1 MPYRKMLIS
10 VGIFVVLT
18 ALILVVGFGYIIQ
31 KKGIFEKKFHYT
43 LIASSGADL
52 IEGMPML
59 YSGFEI
65 GVVTKLT
72 LAEDG
77 RVEVVIEVPKHQLR
91 WIRRSTLFNLNKPLI
106 GSAAIEI
113 ESPMLD
119 DEPLDYTSRR
129 QLITI
134 DGVNE
139 LIAKVQPVLDDL
151 QGILSNINHMTD
163 QQADLALILK
173 NVELITSK
181 ISKTKAVTSL
191 DAIMA
196 DVQGMIQ
203 KAEKVILGDNN
214 SSISKINDMLD
225 DISGKLQRLDQTVD
239 AVNKSSSSIEGL
251 TKDIKFSM
259 KKTDEIL
266 EGVSGIIGSSP
277 EGAVSLP

>member
-18 ALILVVGFGYIIQ
+18 ALILVVSFGYIIQ

-52 IEGMPML
+52 IEGMPIL

-77 RVEVVIEVPKHQLR
+77 RVEVVVEVPKHQLR

-106 GSAAIEI
+106 GSAAIEV
-113 ESPMLD
+113 ESPMLE
-119 DEPLDYTSRR
+119 DEPLDYKSRR
-129 QLITI
+129 KLITI

-151 QGILSNINHMTD
+151 QDIVSNINDLTD
-163 QQADLALILK
+163 EQADLALILK

-181 ISKTKAVTSL
+181 ISKTKAVSSL
-191 DAIMA
+191 DTIM
-196 DVQGMIQ
+196 DEVQGIIQ
-203 KAEKVILGDNN
+203 KAEQVILGDRN
-214 SSISKINDMLD
+214 SSFSKINGMLD
-225 DISGKLQRLDQTVD
+225 DISKKLKRLDQTVE
-239 AVNKSSSSIEGL
+239 AVNGSASNIEGL
-251 TKDIKFSM
+251 TKDVKFSL

-266 EGVSGIIGSSP
+266 DGVSGIIGSEP
-277 EGAVSLP
+277 EGEVSLP